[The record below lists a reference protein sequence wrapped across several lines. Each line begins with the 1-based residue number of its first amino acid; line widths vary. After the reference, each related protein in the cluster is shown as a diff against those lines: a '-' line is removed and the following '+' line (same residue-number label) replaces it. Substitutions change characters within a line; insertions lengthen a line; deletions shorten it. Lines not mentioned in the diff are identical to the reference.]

1 MMSLPFNDTR
11 RVVVPVQRPRSYRTL
26 YTARYA
32 AQYQI
37 GIRIGTSFMDTNTEQ
52 LSWYALQ
59 VVTKKEKY
67 VASAL
72 SQKGY
77 ACFLPVYTKR
87 TVWSDR
93 NKTLSVPLFSGYVF
107 SRFNVE
113 RRMPILVTPNVQR
126 VVGNGNVP
134 VAVSERD
141 LEAIRVALTN
151 GLPIEPY
158 DSLQK
163 GDVVLVTKGPLA
175 GIEGSFVQYRG
186 TSRLVLSVSLINRA
200 VAVEMDR
207 LCVEP
212 LQTRTITKTTP

>member
-11 RVVVPVQRPRSYRTL
+11 RVVVPVQRPRSYCTL

-93 NKTLSVPLFSGYVF
+93 NKTLSVPL
-107 SRFNVE
+107 
-113 RRMPILVTPNVQR
+113 
-126 VVGNGNVP
+126 
-134 VAVSERD
+134 
-141 LEAIRVALTN
+141 
-151 GLPIEPY
+151 
-158 DSLQK
+158 
-163 GDVVLVTKGPLA
+163 
-175 GIEGSFVQYRG
+175 
-186 TSRLVLSVSLINRA
+186 
-200 VAVEMDR
+200 
-207 LCVEP
+207 
-212 LQTRTITKTTP
+212 